1 MGELGY
7 GTWHYFKTIFSQPG
21 LYVHKEVKSEME
33 EALWNCIVTVV
44 ECVSIEKL
52 ELCSDTMIPV
62 LFCVIE
68 KFLIFAESRYV
79 DSEW

>member
-1 MGELGY
+1 MLMGELGY
-7 GTWHYFKTIFSQPG
+7 GTWHYFKTIFGQPG

-33 EALWNCIVTVV
+33 EAYCIVTVV

-68 KFLIFAESRYV
+68 EFLIFAESRYV
-79 DSEW
+79 DNE

>member
-7 GTWHYFKTIFSQPG
+7 GTWHYFKTIFGQPG

-33 EALWNCIVTVV
+33 EAYCIVTVV

-52 ELCSDTMIPV
+52 S
-62 LFCVIE
+62 CVQIQ
-68 KFLIFAESRYV
+68 
-79 DSEW
+79 